1 VAAADLGIGN
11 VVHASFQILHS
22 VTHASNAMVP
32 KVVVEAEEEAA
43 MVMVAVV
50 EDILVVEDTDGEI
63 TLDHHLEVAV
73 VAVHADRVTGTA
85 HNVSFQTLPPENVA
99 LNVQLP
105 KIPHS
110 DNQKVLS
117 PAMRICQRRASLT
130 GQHFVVRR
138 MITCPLQQ
146 HLATRGHVRA
156 DDQYAGSRDYY
167 YYTIT

>member
-1 VAAADLGIGN
+1 MG
-11 VVHASFQILHS
+11 VHASFQILHS

-63 TLDHHLEVAV
+63 TRDHHLEVAV

-105 KIPHS
+105 KN
-110 DNQKVLS
+110 DNVS
-117 PAMRICQRRASLT
+117 TAATPSNSRSCQ
-130 GQHFVVRR
+130 G
-138 MITCPLQQ
+138 
-146 HLATRGHVRA
+146 
-156 DDQYAGSRDYY
+156 
-167 YYTIT
+167 